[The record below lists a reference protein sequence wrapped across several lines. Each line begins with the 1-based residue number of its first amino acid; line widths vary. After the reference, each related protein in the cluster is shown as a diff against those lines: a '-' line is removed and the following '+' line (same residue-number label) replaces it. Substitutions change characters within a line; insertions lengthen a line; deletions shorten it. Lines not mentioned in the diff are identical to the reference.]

1 MDVYYYSSYSF
12 QTLNLFEY
20 IFYVTFL
27 GNLETNYIKPDLKI
41 MINQLTNF
49 ILVIFS
55 IMIVFQIFNYVQGS
69 FIILDK
75 FVRTIEVYDVIGKF
89 FEKKDE
95 NQEKKN

>member
-1 MDVYYYSSYSF
+1 
-12 QTLNLFEY
+12 
-20 IFYVTFL
+20 
-27 GNLETNYIKPDLKI
+27 

-49 ILVIFS
+49 ILIIFS